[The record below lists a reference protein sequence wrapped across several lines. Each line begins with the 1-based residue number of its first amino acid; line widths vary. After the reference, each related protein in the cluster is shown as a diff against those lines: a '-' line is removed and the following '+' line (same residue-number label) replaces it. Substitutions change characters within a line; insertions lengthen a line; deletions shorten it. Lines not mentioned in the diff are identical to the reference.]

1 MQNNVAATSS
11 PQQATSIRLY
21 PNATK
26 SMASWLRMSQLHRK
40 IFMPLWLTTWVVE
53 QKYDPHKGKLTVQSL
68 SQIQKKA
75 AQ

>member
-11 PQQATSIRLY
+11 PQQATCIRLY

-26 SMASWLRMSQLHRK
+26 SMAFRLRMSQLHRK
-40 IFMPLWLTTWVVE
+40 IFMSLWFMTWLVE
-53 QKYDPHKGKLTVQSL
+53 QKYDPHTGKLTVQSL

>member
-53 QKYDPHKGKLTVQSL
+53 QKYDPHKGKLMVQSL

>member
-11 PQQATSIRLY
+11 PQQETSIRLY

-26 SMASWLRMSQLHRK
+26 SMASRLRMSQLHRK
-40 IFMPLWLTTWVVE
+40 IFMSLWLSTWVME
-53 QKYDPHKGKLTVQSL
+53 QKYDPHTGKLTVQSL